1 MKYKDLKELIS
12 SSKSAR
18 DYFLSLPVNTQLL
31 MHSEYNNSV
40 RSLEELRIKTDM
52 ILKNEKQIEISNSL
66 DRLFRTF

>member
-1 MKYKDLKELIS
+1 MKYKNLKELIS

-18 DYFLSLPVNTQLL
+18 DYFLTLTVDTQLL
-31 MHSEYNNSV
+31 MHCEYNDSV
-40 RSLEELRIKTDM
+40 RSLEDLRIKTDM

>member
-1 MKYKDLKELIS
+1 MKYENLKSLIS